1 MPFTLSHPAAVL
13 PLFQRVRHPIYMTAL
28 IVGSL
33 SPDFGYYARAFSV
46 ATAAHSLLGS
56 FFLSMPS
63 AVIALALIL
72 LFRKPLFYLLPS
84 RIGSVLQTSLSL
96 PSQNKL
102 RVFALI
108 GFWAWIGA
116 CTHILWDA
124 FTHRTGWFV
133 ERIPFLQESFLSIH
147 GSPLPIYYLLQ
158 QLSTLIGLAILF
170 IFTLSLLSR
179 TPPDPTQRRR
189 DALRYTYWI
198 SLILIS
204 VLVSLPFAWIFA
216 SQFTGFLHIR
226 SFLFQTAI
234 LSGAIF
240 ISLFMISLITSALVL
255 RRAKSN

>member
-28 IVGSL
+28 VVGSL
-33 SPDFGYYARAFSV
+33 SPDFGYYLRAFGV
-46 ATAAHSLLGS
+46 ATTAHSLAGS
-56 FFLSMPS
+56 ILISMPS
-63 AVIALALIL
+63 AVMALGLIL
-72 LFRKPLFYLLPS
+72 LFRNSLFYLMPS
-84 RIGSVLQTSLSL
+84 RISSFLQAALSL
-96 PSQNKL
+96 PPENKWSL
-102 RVFALI
+102 AASI
-108 GFWAWIGA
+108 GFWAWMGS

-133 ERIPFLQESFLSIH
+133 KRVPFLQESFLSIH
-147 GSPLPIYYLLQ
+147 GSPLPTYYLLQ

-179 TPPDPTQRRR
+179 TPPDPTQRRG
-189 DALRYTYWI
+189 DALRYIYWT
-198 SLILIS
+198 SL
-204 VLVSLPFAWIFA
+204 VLVSILGALPFAWIFA
-216 SQFTGFLHIR
+216 SQFTGFLQIR

-240 ISLFMISLITSALVL
+240 ISLFLISLITSALVL